1 MNRLQK
7 TLSVNAAFS
16 GVTGMVLILLN
27 TWVAELFGRSEQ
39 SIFWIIGTMLIFFA
53 STIIFEVIRQRQL
66 WIKLIII
73 QDILWVVGSGF
84 ILLKRP
90 FNLTDLGYI
99 IIAIVAIIVLLMAI
113 NQTLALTST
122 KNEENR

>member
-1 MNRLQK
+1 
-7 TLSVNAAFS
+7 
-16 GVTGMVLILLN
+16 MVLILLN

-39 SIFWIIGTMLIFFA
+39 SIFWIIGTVLVFFS

-66 WIKLIII
+66 WIKLIIF

-113 NQTLALTST
+113 NQALALTST